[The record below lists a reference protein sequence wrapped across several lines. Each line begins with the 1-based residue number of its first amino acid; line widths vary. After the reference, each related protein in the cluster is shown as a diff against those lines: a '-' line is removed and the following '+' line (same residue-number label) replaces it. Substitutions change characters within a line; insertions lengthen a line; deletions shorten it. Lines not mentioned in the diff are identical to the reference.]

1 MTQHARKANEMART
15 INRPL
20 RLTIVAAAA
29 GFILS
34 ALSAPEAMAVQTW
47 AEKLGYPKNKRLL
60 ILHAAHMGLCFE
72 ANEAGKQALE
82 NGWIQ
87 SASVMP
93 TCPWFNEFAQWCKQH
108 PDHDVG
114 VSLTMNSE
122 WPHYR
127 WTPLSPRTAVP
138 GLVDSSG
145 YLWRTV
151 LQFSINA
158 HSEEVRREIDA
169 QIEKTLLD
177 GIRPTHLLPHLG
189 ALLARPELAAAYFE
203 TAQRLWIP
211 AVVVELTPAHIVQ
224 FRQQGMPMDE
234 NMIELIAHYPLPKV
248 DELRFMPIDLSY
260 DGKRQQFYQ
269 LVRSLPPGI
278 TQIVA
283 HPAVESKALKS
294 ITDDWQQRVWDA
306 QLLADSEVHKFFVQE
321 GILFTSWKE
330 IMHRFEGRPASDG
343 RSAVEAIGPSDASG
357 PSALPGAAARETS
370 ESDGRATEQTD
381 SPTD

>member
-1 MTQHARKANEMART
+1 MMTQHAGKVNEMART
-15 INRPL
+15 IKR
-20 RLTIVAAAA
+20 RLQLVILAAAA

-34 ALSAPEAMAVQTW
+34 ALTAPGAMAFQTW

-60 ILHAAHMGLCFE
+60 ILHAANMGMCFE

-82 NGWIQ
+82 NGWVQ

-93 TCPWFNEFAQWCKQH
+93 TCPWFNEFARWCNQH

-138 GLVDSSG
+138 GMVDSDG

-158 HSEEVRREIDA
+158 HSDEVRREIDA
-169 QIEKTLLD
+169 QIQRALVE

-234 NMIELIAHYPLPKV
+234 HMIELIAHYPLPKV
-248 DELRFMPIDLSY
+248 DELRFMPMDQSY
-260 DGKRQQFYQ
+260 DGKRQRFYQ

-283 HPAVESKALKS
+283 HPAVESNALKS

-306 QLLADSEVHKFFVQE
+306 QLLADPDVHRFFLQE

-330 IMHRFEGRPASDG
+330 IMHRFEGNPVSDG
-343 RSAVEAIGPSDASG
+343 KPAVEAGGPSGAAGPSDRPA
-357 PSALPGAAARETS
+357 AAARETS
-370 ESDGRATEQTD
+370 ERDG
-381 SPTD
+381 